1 MKTKSCLIVLFT
13 IIISIASC
21 KRESP
26 DDLKKFPEIKTET
39 VKLNLIKYSKHQDGY
54 IKAIESKNLGLMNLY
69 NDSANY
75 YDSLVNVDVANL
87 SKRELVFFNQYIETI
102 KNKKINLLSKVNT
115 QKNIEKEP
123 TDSIK

>member
-1 MKTKSCLIVLFT
+1 
-13 IIISIASC
+13 
-21 KRESP
+21 
-26 DDLKKFPEIKTET
+26 
-39 VKLNLIKYSKHQDGY
+39 
-54 IKAIESKNLGLMNLY
+54 MNLY